1 MKSISDPTARRI
13 TTCAQLLCGITLALL
28 LAQPAC
34 AHAQPADTKTTDSTA
49 TAETYQTIYLV
60 NLTQQ
65 NDLNDVQTALR
76 NMLGKGKDLY
86 GIPSQNAITIRG
98 SAEDVQLAQKICAD
112 LDRPKKV
119 YRLTFTIH
127 DAESGQHADAHHFVL
142 VVASGGKTT
151 FKQGSK
157 VPIVTGTYDA
167 GTPSQTT
174 QLQYQ
179 DVGLNI
185 EASVDAY
192 ADGGLRLRSKIEQ
205 SSVAEEK
212 SGIGSQDPVLTQTV
226 LDGTAHLTPGKPFV
240 LGSIYIPGSTRQ
252 QEIEVV
258 ADLVH

>member
-13 TTCAQLLCGITLALL
+13 TTCAQLLGGITLALL
-28 LAQPAC
+28 LAKPAC
-34 AHAQPADTKTTDSTA
+34 AHAQPADTRTTDSTA
-49 TAETYQTIYLV
+49 SAETYQTIFFV

-65 NDLNDVQTALR
+65 NELSEVQTALH
-76 NMLGKGKDLY
+76 NMLPKIKAY
-86 GIPSQNAITIRG
+86 AIPSQNAIAVRG

-119 YRLTFTIH
+119 YRLTFTIR
-127 DAESGQHADAHHFVL
+127 DVESAQHADAHHFAL
-142 VVASGGKTT
+142 VVASGGKTI

-179 DVGLNI
+179 DVGLSI

-192 ADGGLRLRSKIEQ
+192 ADGGLRLHSKVEQ
-205 SSVAEEK
+205 SNVAEEK

-226 LDGTAHLTPGKPFV
+226 LDDTSHLTPGKPFV
-240 LGSIYIPGSTRQ
+240 LGSIYIAGTTRQ